1 MEKSPSNF
9 KEIPLT
15 SKVWG
20 ERDFDEVPLIL
31 LVCNEDGDTSG
42 VWAGIYE
49 QDEELIENVLSMD
62 MLSAEEAE
70 AGELGDPDPF
80 RAFYM
85 QACYKLSECGPPKYE
100 GGKKWIRQGSGED
113 GEEGMSTQIF
123 GFGNIDKVYTPKA
136 NVDLDAVMEL
146 WLQQIRE
153 TPAGQKLWH
162 NGSYRGIR

>member
-49 QDEELIENVLSMD
+49 QDEELIENVLSME
-62 MLSAEEAE
+62 MLSAEE
-70 AGELGDPDPF
+70 
-80 RAFYM
+80 
-85 QACYKLSECGPPKYE
+85 
-100 GGKKWIRQGSGED
+100 
-113 GEEGMSTQIF
+113 EERSNGTM
-123 GFGNIDKVYTPKA
+123 VAA
-136 NVDLDAVMEL
+136 N
-146 WLQQIRE
+146 
-153 TPAGQKLWH
+153 
-162 NGSYRGIR
+162 

>member
-1 MEKSPSNF
+1 MEKSASIF
-9 KEIPLT
+9 KEILLE

-20 ERDFDEVPLIL
+20 DPNFDEVPLIL
-31 LVCNEDGDTSG
+31 LVDDPDGGSSG

-62 MLSAEEAE
+62 MVP

-85 QACYKLSECGPPKYE
+85 QACYKLSECDPPKYE
-100 GGKKWIRQGSGED
+100 GGKKWIRQGSGKD
-113 GEEGMSTQIF
+113 GEEGMS
-123 GFGNIDKVYTPKA
+123 GYHLAFGNIDEIYTPKA
-136 NVDLDAVMEL
+136 NVDLDATMEL

-153 TPAGQKLWH
+153 TALGP
-162 NGSYRGIR
+162 

>member
-62 MLSAEEAE
+62 MVP

-100 GGKKWIRQGSGED
+100 GGKKWIRQGSGEN
-113 GEEGMSTQIF
+113 GEEGMSTCRF
-123 GFGNIDKVYTPKA
+123 GFGNIEGVYTPKA
-136 NVDLDAVMEL
+136 NVDLTAVMEL

-153 TPAGQKLWH
+153 TPPGQNVWH
-162 NGSYRGIR
+162 NIRT

>member
-20 ERDFDEVPLIL
+20 ERDFDDVPLIL

-49 QDEELIENVLSMD
+49 GPEEPDENEL
-62 MLSAEEAE
+62 
-70 AGELGDPDPF
+70 
-80 RAFYM
+80 
-85 QACYKLSECGPPKYE
+85 
-100 GGKKWIRQGSGED
+100 GED

-123 GFGNIDKVYTPKA
+123 GFGNIDGVYTPKA

>member
-20 ERDFDEVPLIL
+20 ERDFDDVPLIL

-49 QDEELIENVLSMD
+49 GPEEPDEN
-62 MLSAEEAE
+62 
-70 AGELGDPDPF
+70 ELGEDGMADPF
-80 RAFYM
+80 RIIYM
-85 QACYKLSECGPPKYE
+85 QACFKLSECDPPKYE

-123 GFGNIDKVYTPKA
+123 GFGNIDGVYTPKA

-153 TPAGQKLWH
+153 TPAGQNVWH
-162 NGSYRGIR
+162 NIRT

>member
-1 MEKSPSNF
+1 MEKSASIF

-20 ERDFDEVPLIL
+20 DPDFDEVPLIL

-42 VWAGIYE
+42 VWAGYYE
-49 QDEELIENVLSMD
+49 QDEQGENVLSYD
-62 MLSAEEAE
+62 GVS
-70 AGELGDPDPF
+70 AGELGWPDPF
-80 RAFYM
+80 RTFYM

-113 GEEGMSTQIF
+113 GEEGMSIQIF
-123 GFGNIDKVYTPKA
+123 GFGNIDGVYTPKA

-153 TPAGQKLWH
+153 TPAGQHVWH
-162 NGSYRGIR
+162 NIRA

>member
-20 ERDFDEVPLIL
+20 DPNFDEVPLIL

-42 VWAGIYE
+42 VWAGYYE
-49 QDEELIENVLSMD
+49 QDEQGENVLSYD
-62 MLSAEEAE
+62 GVS
-70 AGELGDPDPF
+70 AGELGWPDPF
-80 RAFYM
+80 RTFYM
-85 QACYKLSECGPPKYE
+85 QACYKLSECSPPKYE

-113 GEEGMSTQIF
+113 GEEGMSTWQF
-123 GFGNIDKVYTPKA
+123 GFGNIDGVYTPKA